1 MLVVR
6 FQRLKNTGNGKNFR
20 LIESSVLNR
29 RMILVKWLLSLS
41 WNNFQNLFDYT
52 KVIIFDIKVFDM
64 TWIVLTINKSKTV
77 IFSQKK
83 FESCDLLVGN
93 STRNDSKPPKVE
105 IAVAVVIF
113 VYSSDVDNILLDIL
127 GKYHPDSDQPDA
139 QTLREF
145 VDNLQESKY
154 YPLHKL
160 M

>member
-1 MLVVR
+1 
-6 FQRLKNTGNGKNFR
+6 
-20 LIESSVLNR
+20 
-29 RMILVKWLLSLS
+29 MILVKWLLSLS

-64 TWIVLTINKSKTV
+64 TWIVLTIENLKLWF
-77 IFSQKK
+77 FSQKK
-83 FESCDLLVGN
+83 FESCHLLVGN

-154 YPLHKL
+154 YTLHKL